1 MDGRSVAGREGGVAP
16 GGLIERL
23 RENGAR
29 NRSILEKAGI
39 AASEAPTTE
48 CRVCGAREITL
59 FWTPGRR
66 LGRSLWL
73 SCPLCGEGVVRY
85 RLDRNR
91 VEHPRLLAALATT
104 VLLAAFVLSMAA
116 GVLYLHGTPAGNAFF
131 EELRSRIERLVAP
144 LTGGPAT
151 LPRRGGG
158 SRSRP
163 SGRAAASWRRGR
175 GPRPGSARPPSPP
188 PGRTP
193 PLPP

>member
-1 MDGRSVAGREGGVAP
+1 MTGRSVAGGEGGGAA

-23 RENGAR
+23 RENEAR
-29 NRSILEKAGI
+29 NRAVLEQAGI
-39 AASEAPTTE
+39 AAGEAPTTE
-48 CRVCGAREITL
+48 CRACGAREITL

-116 GVLYLHGTPAGNAFF
+116 GVLYLHGTPAGSALFDD
-131 EELRSRIERLVAP
+131 LRSRIERLVAP
-144 LTGGPAT
+144 LTGGSGYSSSA
-151 LPRRGGG
+151 GGAEPFAIQRA
-158 SRSRP
+158 RSRLL
-163 SGRAAASWRRGR
+163 A
-175 GPRPGSARPPSPP
+175 
-188 PGRTP
+188 
-193 PLPP
+193 